1 MLFRPNPSVRF
12 LVNEKSLIRFKDTN
26 KVMDNTMK
34 KDDDKSKEHEK
45 VLKKRL
51 IIFLAVSISLLIIGG
66 YLLFTHESK
75 TDAEK
80 FYHDRKNAQYHQ
92 EYRESRGSKEKSER
106 NIFLQD

>member
-1 MLFRPNPSVRF
+1 MKKNEGKSKD
-12 LVNEKSLIRFKDTN
+12 NEKGLD
-26 KVMDNTMK
+26 
-34 KDDDKSKEHEK
+34 
-45 VLKKRL
+45 KRL
-51 IIFLAVSISLLIIGG
+51 IILLAVTISLLIMGG